1 MTCQQCQVPISSANW
16 HCRRCEREGQGRFFF
31 QIKNK
36 NLIRFYDF
44 YPQKAKLLTK
54 TGQWFYENQQSG
66 EPKKSPRDILE
77 EKTIIMVSSP
87 RSFLENKV
95 HAILSLQSGLS
106 EILILIIV

>member
-1 MTCQQCQVPISSANW
+1 MNVKVRID
-16 HCRRCEREGQGRFFF
+16 FFH
-31 QIKNK
+31 IENK

-54 TGQWFYENQQSG
+54 TGQWFYENQQSV

-95 HAILSLQSGLS
+95 HVILSLQSSLS